1 MTSRCLADTFH
12 ELILE
17 NKSGLHLV
25 DADHPLRFYVGRS
38 EIGQLRVVIRSE
50 LKPRLLTLSDVVHVD
65 RFTDESGTWNLALTV
80 QDRKFDEVFIRLAD
94 DMHSRSAQGSD
105 ERSALVVTGTVL
117 DEWRRLLKPRPTD
130 VLSMD
135 ELRGLVGEVW
145 LLLNV
150 FTKDRP
156 VAEAL
161 EGWLG
166 PLGLPQDFWFKKD
179 GYFEAK
185 AIGPSTRIVRIS
197 SESQLDVEDLNLF
210 VLVVANANETAPA
223 IVNLPG
229 LVAVIEAK
237 LEAEG
242 VGPEPVRDRLN
253 RLGVDL
259 NTGFYSDTWFVVAS
273 AARYEVTRDFPAI
286 RASELPAGVHH
297 VSYQVDLDSVL
308 SFRRSILEVT

>member
-65 RFTDESGTWNLALTV
+65 RFTDESGKWNLALTV

-259 NTGFYSDTWFVVAS
+259 NTGFYSDTLFVVAS